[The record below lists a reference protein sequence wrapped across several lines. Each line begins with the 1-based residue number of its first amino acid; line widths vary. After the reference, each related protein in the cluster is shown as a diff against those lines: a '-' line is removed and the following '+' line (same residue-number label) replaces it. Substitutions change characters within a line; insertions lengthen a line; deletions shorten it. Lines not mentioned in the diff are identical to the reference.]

1 MFHYFSHQILHTS
14 LLYKPIHELHHKYSA
29 PFGLAA
35 EHAHLAIRKGHRT
48 SFCTG
53 LDPRDRV
60 CKDLEYASRGP
71 RSFRS
76 VGDSNVGS
84 LSLCISESQ
93 RFERSWPK
101 GKSTARQKCEW
112 DHERDQR
119 NETFGLFS
127 DRDRDWYGRSYSPS
141 DNCDRYGV

>member
-1 MFHYFSHQILHTS
+1 MFHYFSHQLLHTS

-35 EHAHLAIRKGHRT
+35 MHAHLAIRKGHRT

-53 LDPRDRV
+53 LDPR
-60 CKDLEYASRGP
+60 CDLEYASRGL

-76 VGDSNVGS
+76 VGDSNVSS

-101 GKSTARQKCEW
+101 GKSTARQ
-112 DHERDQR
+112 
-119 NETFGLFS
+119 N